1 MPEAPGRVV
10 TLIERSYW
18 DKLDDVHGM
27 ADDRVWGVAYRIK
40 PLRVEE
46 VKEYLDIREVGG
58 YSIHYEPFHSAEEDK
73 SPFRC
78 LVYIGLP
85 NNPQFLGVQDPQDVA
100 KVISVSIGPS
110 GENTEYLFQLE
121 ESLNNLGEGSGDDHV
136 HDLARRVRLLKK
148 GEGPLGSPKLTMA
161 NGYVG
166 GTGLTKVG
174 STDEQE
180 EIEKES

>member
-1 MPEAPGRVV
+1 MWYASF
-10 TLIERSYW
+10 TRSPPSFV
-18 DKLDDVHGM
+18 LLMSSQHGM
-27 ADDRVWGVAYRIK
+27 ADGRVWGVAYRIK
-40 PLRVEE
+40 PSKVEE

-58 YSIHYEPFHSAEEDK
+58 YSIHYEPFHPADEDK
-73 SPFRC
+73 PPFRC

-85 NNPQFLGVQDPQDVA
+85 NNPQFLGVQDPQGVA
-100 KVISVSIGPS
+100 EVISVSVGPS

-121 ESLNNLGEGSGDDHV
+121 ESLNGLGEGSGDAHI
-136 HDLARRVRLLKK
+136 HDLVRRVRILKK
-148 GEGPLGSPKLTMA
+148 LDERLESPKMA
-161 NGYVG
+161 MVPNGYVE

>member
-1 MPEAPGRVV
+1 M
-10 TLIERSYW
+10 SSQ
-18 DKLDDVHGM
+18 HGM
-27 ADDRVWGVAYRIK
+27 ANDRVWGVAYRIK
-40 PLRVEE
+40 PSKVEE

-58 YSIHYEPFHSAEEDK
+58 YSIHYEPFHPAEEAK
-73 SPFRC
+73 APFRC

-85 NNPQFLGVQDPQDVA
+85 NNPQYLGVQDPQDVA
-100 KVISVSIGPS
+100 EVISVSIGPS

-121 ESLNNLGEGSGDDHV
+121 ESLNDLGKGSGDDHI
-136 HDLARRVRLLKK
+136 HDLSRRVRRLKK
-148 GEGPLGSPKLTMA
+148 GGLQLGSPKLAMA